1 MTTATTQPTIQHEIN
16 CTMAQS
22 LPPPSS
28 SPIHSSSPQIH
39 GLLLSTVTTPP
50 SSTLSYQRSRP
61 LTHTSTAVKVRQRGI
76 TPVYFI
82 IIMKIV
88 TPHHLLSSPFL
99 FHRRF
104 RSVKA
109 RKWLRS
115 EENCECSNWLWINN
129 KYGQYCELTYL
140 FIRFW
145 PPLPP
150 PTSKWDVNEDSFNR
164 RFHSVQ
170 ARKWLRSDENC
181 EWCNWLRHNAD
192 WTLWSHLFYHPISA
206 AAHPTPLPNGN
217 VNGSLFQGRLCGV
230 QAKGS

>member
-1 MTTATTQPTIQHEIN
+1 MDNYGHIKVDWNLETYRNINAFNQQKKMTTATTQPTIQHEIN
-16 CTMAQS
+16 CSMAQS

-104 RSVKA
+104 CSVKA

-129 KYGQYCELTYL
+129 KYGFSIVNSLI
-140 FIRFW
+140 FSSDFGRRS
-145 PPLPP
+145 PPYF
-150 PTSKWDVNEDSFNR
+150 EMG
-164 RFHSVQ
+164 
-170 ARKWLRSDENC
+170 C
-181 EWCNWLRHNAD
+181 
-192 WTLWSHLFYHPISA
+192 
-206 AAHPTPLPNGN
+206 
-217 VNGSLFQGRLCGV
+217 
-230 QAKGS
+230 

>member
-129 KYGQYCELTYL
+129 KG
-140 FIRFW
+140 FW
-145 PPLPP
+145 THLSFHPILAAAPPLLWNGMLMKIHS
-150 PTSKWDVNEDSFNR
+150 TGVFTVCR
-164 RFHSVQ
+164 RG
-170 ARKWLRSDENC
+170 SD
-181 EWCNWLRHNAD
+181 W
-192 WTLWSHLFYHPISA
+192 
-206 AAHPTPLPNGN
+206 
-217 VNGSLFQGRLCGV
+217 GV
-230 QAKGS
+230 TKIVSDAIDCV